1 MGVAHSKQSVVM
13 LDSAGGTPTNI
24 STYCNAQEPPREL
37 DEVDVTTFGAT
48 SRQYISG
55 FANGT
60 VTMGGPWSRESD
72 QFFSPLFAAFKNAT
86 IATASWEYGPE
97 GNASGDVKYS
107 GELVMLSYSGAKA
120 AIDNAQEWE
129 AEFRVTGDLTVGVY

>member
-1 MGVAHSKQSVVM
+1 MAVAHSKLSVVT
-13 LDSAGGTPTNI
+13 LDSSAGTPTDI

-55 FANGT
+55 FASGT
-60 VTMGGPWSRESD
+60 VTMGGPWSRELD
-72 QFFSPLFAAFKNAT
+72 QFMSPLFAVFKAGT
-86 IATASWEYGPE
+86 MVSASWTYGPE

-129 AEFRVTGDLTVGVY
+129 AEFRITGDLTVGVY